1 MKVSLDWLKRYLNLD
16 DAADKL
22 EQIFPLIGFDVE
34 EVIHCGLP
42 PMDKV
47 VVGEVTAIAKHPGAD
62 KLTVCEVRVSSGGKP
77 QHIVCG
83 ASNFKT
89 GDRVPVALPGA
100 KLPGGY
106 KIKKSKIRG
115 IASDGM
121 MCSPGEL
128 GLGEDQEGL
137 LILDGKPEIG
147 TPIHEVFPGQ
157 DCVYDLDVTPN
168 RPDCLSHIGIA
179 RELAA
184 YLRIDFSY
192 PKTNPIP
199 NGPSDKQPLIDNL
212 SVKTPKN
219 CPHYLA
225 YSIKGVKI
233 GPSPDWMQSLLK
245 AVGLRPINNVVD
257 VTNFVVHE
265 LGQPLHAFDAK
276 KIRGQRIIVRPA
288 RKGETITTLDD
299 KKRVLDPEM
308 TVIADAERALVIG
321 GVMGSIDAEVNEG
334 TTDIVLE
341 SAYFNP
347 ANIRST
353 SRRLALSTD
362 SSFRFE
368 RGADPN
374 GTEFA
379 ALRAIDLIIETAGGE
394 LACPPLVEGKPPL
407 REVKIKITPDYIR
420 GVLGFPVEDSEI
432 REVLNALKLKVS
444 DHDEGQNGESWS
456 VSVPSFRGD
465 LDRPIDLVEE
475 FLRIYG
481 CDKIPSTTVIM
492 PGLLSNDDP
501 VAVFNRQVSAYL
513 VGQHFHECNHYS
525 MRAEAEMR
533 QWFSDSTA
541 DSLSLD
547 NPLTT
552 EQTHL
557 RGSLLPGLLDALR
570 FNQSHRNNPRRLFEC
585 GHVFRSHDGKVW
597 EMISAGFVLAQGLES
612 QDWLARE
619 APDFFTALNLVNNL
633 LSLAGVA
640 AENLSYLPVRDI
652 KPWQNG
658 HAALAEGFENGYE
671 VELGLLDRSI
681 LKAWD
686 IEGAVLAGAIYL
698 SPEFLKRPADRKRYR
713 PFSSFPLSTKDL
725 ALVVDSE
732 TLAEQVRRELQD
744 TARKAAGDSFAVESV
759 CVFDVYAGK
768 GLPEGKKSIAFSL
781 IFRAPDRTLTDT
793 EVNKV
798 FANIQKGITSGTGY
812 EVRS

>member
-16 DAADKL
+16 DAAGRL
-22 EQIFPLIGFDVE
+22 EQIFPLIGFDLE
-34 EVIHCGLP
+34 EVIRCGLP
-42 PMDKV
+42 PLDKV

-62 KLTVCEVRVSSGGKP
+62 KLSVCEVRVSSQDKP
-77 QHIVCG
+77 QSIVCG
-83 ASNFKT
+83 ASNFKI

-100 KLPGGY
+100 KLPGGF

-121 MCSPGEL
+121 MCSPVEL
-128 GLGEDQEGL
+128 GLGEDHDGL

-147 TPIHEVFPGQ
+147 TPINEVFPGQ
-157 DCVYDLDVTPN
+157 DYVYDLDVTPN

-184 YLRIDFSY
+184 YLRIDFSC
-192 PKTNPIP
+192 PGTNPRP
-199 NGPSDKQPLIDNL
+199 DGPSTQQPLIDSL
-212 SVKTPKN
+212 SVETTEN

-233 GPSPDWMQSLLK
+233 GPSPEWLQSLLK

-257 VTNFVVHE
+257 VTNFVLHE

-276 KIRGQRIIVRPA
+276 KIRGRRIIVRKA
-288 RKGETITTLDD
+288 LKGETITTLDD

-321 GVMGSIDAEVNEG
+321 GVMGSIDAEVDED

-347 ANIRST
+347 VNIRRT
-353 SRRLALSTD
+353 SRRLAISTD
-362 SSFRFE
+362 SSYRFE
-368 RGADPN
+368 RGVDPL
-374 GTEFA
+374 GAESA

-394 LACPPLVEGKPPL
+394 LAGPPLTAGEPPF
-407 REVKIKITPDYIR
+407 REVEIKLTPDYVRKI
-420 GVLGFPVEDSEI
+420 LGFPVEDLEI
-432 REVLNALKLKVS
+432 REVLEALQLKVS
-444 DHDEGQNGESWS
+444 VHDEGSKGETWG

-465 LDRPIDLVEE
+465 LDQPIDLVEE

-481 CDKIPSTTVIM
+481 CDKIPFSTVRM
-492 PGLLSNDDP
+492 PGLTSNDDP
-501 VAVFNRQVSAYL
+501 VAIFNRQVSAYL
-513 VGQHFHECNHYS
+513 VGQHFHECKHYS
-525 MRAEAEMR
+525 MRPKAESR

-541 DSLSLD
+541 DSLALD

-557 RGSLLPGLLDALR
+557 RASLLPGLLDALKY
-570 FNQSHRNNPRRLFEC
+570 NQSHRNNPRRLYEC
-585 GHVFRSHDGKVW
+585 GHVFREHGDEVW
-597 EMISAGFVLAQGLES
+597 EMVSAGFVLAQGLES
-612 QDWLARE
+612 QDWLVRE
-619 APDFFTALNLVNNL
+619 APDFFTALNIVNNL

-640 AENLSYLPVRDI
+640 AENMSYHPVSDI
-652 KPWQNG
+652 PPWQNG
-658 HAALAEGFENGYE
+658 HAALAEGFKDGYE
-671 VELGLLDRSI
+671 VELGLIDHSI

-698 SPEFLKRPADRKRYR
+698 SPEFLKRPTERKRYR
-713 PFSSFPLSTKDL
+713 PFSLFPLSAKDL
-725 ALVVDSE
+725 ALVVDSG
-732 TLAEQVRRELQD
+732 TLAEQVRRDLQD
-744 TARKAAGDSFAVESV
+744 ASRKAAGESFAVESV
-759 CVFDVYAGK
+759 SVFDVYTGK

-781 IFRAPDRTLTDT
+781 IFRASDRTLTDT

-798 FANIQKGITSGTGY
+798 FAEIQKGITSGTGY